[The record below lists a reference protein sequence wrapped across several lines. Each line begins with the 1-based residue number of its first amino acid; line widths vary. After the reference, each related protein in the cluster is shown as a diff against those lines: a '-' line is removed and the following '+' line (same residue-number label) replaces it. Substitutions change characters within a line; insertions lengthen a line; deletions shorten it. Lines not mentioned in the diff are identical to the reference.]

1 MTQHSFDK
9 NLKKN
14 TIKKN
19 YDRIKPIKRDQSDG
33 RIKTERLS
41 FSQNFDEEIMIQ
53 PRKFPQKNQKL
64 HEQNFPQKQ

>member
-14 TIKKN
+14 TIKKD

-41 FSQNFDEEIMIQ
+41 FSQNFDE
-53 PRKFPQKNQKL
+53 
-64 HEQNFPQKQ
+64 